1 MQRIMSTS
9 MATNVSTNMPQHMS
23 KGVIVR
29 SGARYVI
36 AGVLALSM
44 TFLLLW
50 GMQKLIAG
58 GNEVMTD
65 PAQGSVLDFIRL
77 KKDKAIVKKERKPQ
91 KPAKPKEPP
100 PPMNAPQIQQSNP
113 NANAVKSS
121 FAADI
126 QTDMGLSGGL
136 SLDSGDGDYL
146 PIVKVAAVYPRR
158 AQSRGIEG
166 FVIVEFVVTKTGAV
180 SNAMVVQAKP
190 EGVFDRAALDAVAK
204 FKYKPRVVDG
214 VAMEVAG
221 VQNKISFEIDG

>member
-1 MQRIMSTS
+1 MS
-9 MATNVSTNMPQHMS
+9 QQ
-23 KGVIVR
+23 VIIR

-36 AGVLALSM
+36 AGALAISM

-58 GNEVMTD
+58 GNDVMTE
-65 PAQGSVLDFIRL
+65 PAKGNVLDFIRL
-77 KKDKAIVKKERKPQ
+77 KKDEAVVKKERKPQ

-100 PPMNAPQIQQSNP
+100 PPMNAPQMQQSNP
-113 NANAVKSS
+113 NANAAKSS

-136 SLDSGDGDYL
+136 SLDTGDGDYL

-166 FVIVEFVVTKTGAV
+166 FVVVEFVVTKTGAV
-180 SNAMVVQAKP
+180 TDAVVVQSEP